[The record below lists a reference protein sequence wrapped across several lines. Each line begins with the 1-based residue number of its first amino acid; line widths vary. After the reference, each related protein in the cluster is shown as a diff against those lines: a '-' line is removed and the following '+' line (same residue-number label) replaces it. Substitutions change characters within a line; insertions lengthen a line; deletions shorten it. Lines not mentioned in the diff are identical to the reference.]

1 MIDRGAVSR
10 PLWQALWLLWFVYAF
25 QQVIDVARFDAP
37 WPVWLIRV
45 LPLVIFM
52 PSVARGSLRAVI
64 WLCFVLLFYFISA
77 VELIFAKP
85 HDTVAIVG
93 ICAVVAL
100 FSVATLYIR
109 FRGKE
114 LKAGPAEQKASEV
127 E

>member
-1 MIDRGAVSR
+1 MVERGAVSR
-10 PLWQALWLLWFVYAF
+10 PLWLALWALWVVYAL

-45 LPLVIFM
+45 LPLVLFM
-52 PSVARGSLRAVI
+52 PGVARGSLRAVI

-77 VELIFAKP
+77 VELIFARP
-85 HDTVAIVG
+85 NDSVAIVG
-93 ICAVVAL
+93 ICAVVGL

-114 LKAGPAEQKASEV
+114 LKAAQAETTPSEV
-127 E
+127 A